1 MKFKFFII
9 IFSLVCIT
17 YETATQEFNALDLY
31 KSCKN
36 YKDWIDSRF
45 EEPVN
50 SQVLFNMGKCQGI
63 METTGKIMV
72 TLCKERKRNVNI
84 NKKLSANLEGI
95 RTISLVKEYVA
106 RASNINSLQNYNSL
120 ELLSTILSN
129 RWPCN

>member
-1 MKFKFFII
+1 MKFKSFII
-9 IFSLVCIT
+9 IFSMFCYT
-17 YETATQEFNALDLY
+17 YKTPTQEFNALDLY

-36 YKDWIDSRF
+36 YKDWIDSSF

>member
-1 MKFKFFII
+1 MF
-9 IFSLVCIT
+9 CYT
-17 YETATQEFNALDLY
+17 YKTPTQEFSALDLY

-36 YKDWIDSRF
+36 YKDWIDSSF

>member
-1 MKFKFFII
+1 MKCKTFII
-9 IFSLVCIT
+9 IFYMFFFIF
-17 YETATQEFNALDLY
+17 ETGTQEFNALDLY
-31 KSCKN
+31 KSCKS
-36 YKDWIDSRF
+36 YKDWIDSSF

-72 TLCKERKRNVNI
+72 TLCKERKRNANI
-84 NKKLSANLEGI
+84 NKKLAANLEGI
-95 RTISLVKEYVA
+95 RTISLVNEYVS
-106 RASNINSLQNYNSL
+106 RSSKINSLQNYNSL